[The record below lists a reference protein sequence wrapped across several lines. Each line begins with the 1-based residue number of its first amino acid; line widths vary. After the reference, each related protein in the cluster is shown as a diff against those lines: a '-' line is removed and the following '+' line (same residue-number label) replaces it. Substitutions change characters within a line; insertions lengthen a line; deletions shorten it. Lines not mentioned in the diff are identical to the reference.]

1 MLGPKSCAVSESGSL
16 LELDEE
22 LEELM
27 ALTAKL
33 VEELIELM
41 FLIILAILSSSWLT
55 SYIGLFFQL

>member
-1 MLGPKSCAVSESGSL
+1 MLGPKSCAISEPESL

-33 VEELIELM
+33 VE
-41 FLIILAILSSSWLT
+41 
-55 SYIGLFFQL
+55 